1 MHASLIVIPYWP
13 NLNPYNGSSSAPL
26 ITKLPKYLIGF
37 WGCLSWCRTGR
48 LSWCWSG
55 YFLGVFLCV
64 DLSSAVGVLVT
75 SSQIGPFNA
84 PCYRPNIPT
93 CDFAQNTSQKHP
105 RRNNTNQKRHWL
117 QPLWAHHISNRP
129 DGEVKFARSRS
140 VWFQSPTGLA
150 PACRSEAGLRP
161 TVEAHRCRYYHL
173 LSVCQVHANL
183 LLLKYPLS

>member
-37 WGCLSWCRTGR
+37 WGGVFLGVF
-48 LSWCWSG
+48 LG
-55 YFLGVFLCV
+55 VELAVFLGVFLGVDLGVFLGVFLCV

-93 CDFAQNTSQKHP
+93 CAIAPNTS
-105 RRNNTNQKRHWL
+105 
-117 QPLWAHHISNRP
+117 
-129 DGEVKFARSRS
+129 
-140 VWFQSPTGLA
+140 
-150 PACRSEAGLRP
+150 
-161 TVEAHRCRYYHL
+161 
-173 LSVCQVHANL
+173 
-183 LLLKYPLS
+183 

>member
-1 MHASLIVIPYWP
+1 MDPVQLHSLQNCQSIW
-13 NLNPYNGSSSAPL
+13 L
-26 ITKLPKYLIGF
+26 GF
-37 WGCLSWCRTGR
+37 GGVFLGVELAVFLSVDLGV
-48 LSWCWSG
+48 
-55 YFLGVFLCV
+55 FLGVFLCV

-117 QPLWAHHISNRP
+117 QPLWAHHISNRQ

-183 LLLKYPLS
+183 LLPKCPRS